1 MPAAGAAIDAAIWA
15 GLPPAASAFITADAV
30 GAILPATGFAAA
42 AICIAPELSA
52 PASGDDPADSAIPAI
67 PGNSFMGPLAFYS
80 RHHDTCG
87 AVLLHIDVRNINF
100 EIHLRRDTLHGFFCH
115 ACNRVR
121 QQADIRENQYFPRP
135 VCFFLGGDSLS
146 ITTGGAIITACFRR
160 VHTCQIACSL
170 EYFRLTG
177 RAFPSLPAATQY
189 E

>member
-30 GAILPATGFAAA
+30 GAILPTTGFAAA

-80 RHHDTCG
+80 RHHDACG

-100 EIHLRRDTLHGFFCH
+100 EIHLRRDTLHGFFVMP
-115 ACNRVR
+115 AIAFANRRTFEKISIFRGLFVFFWAAIRCPSR
-121 QQADIRENQYFPRP
+121 QA
-135 VCFFLGGDSLS
+135 
-146 ITTGGAIITACFRR
+146 A
-160 VHTCQIACSL
+160 
-170 EYFRLTG
+170 
-177 RAFPSLPAATQY
+177 PS
-189 E
+189 